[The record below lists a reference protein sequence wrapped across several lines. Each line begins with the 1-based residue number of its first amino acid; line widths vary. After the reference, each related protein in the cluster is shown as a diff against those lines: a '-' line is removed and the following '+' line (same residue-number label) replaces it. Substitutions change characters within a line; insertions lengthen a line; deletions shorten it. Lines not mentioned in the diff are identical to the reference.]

1 MATHVFPASL
11 GFDHISAAP
20 APQRGLFARFM
31 STIIAARQR
40 KADREIARYLE
51 SRGWKF
57 TDAAERDIERRFL

>member
-1 MATHVFPASL
+1 MASHVLPTPF
-11 GFDHISAAP
+11 GFDHIAAGP
-20 APQRGLFARFM
+20 APQRGLFTRLM

-57 TDAAERDIERRFL
+57 TDAAEREIERRFL